1 MKKIITYIL
10 YFISFSSILLASG
23 IRDVSNWWELAK
35 PFFAVWFIT
44 CFLALTLSYSNQI
57 RRVSYPSLVCLNA
70 WLYKYRILHTNF
82 ARSTYRLY
90 KHKGNSYSNLFDYVQ
105 ELFDL
110 MYE

>member
-10 YFISFSSILLASG
+10 YFISFSSIMLASG
-23 IRDVSNWWELAK
+23 IKDVANWWELAR

-44 CFLALTLSYSNQI
+44 CILALTLSYTNKI
-57 RRVSYPSLVCLNA
+57 RRVSYPAFVCLNA
-70 WLYKYRILHTNF
+70 WLFKYRIVNTEF
-82 ARSTYRLY
+82 ARNTYRLY
-90 KHKGNSYSNLFDYVQ
+90 KYTGNSFDNLYDYVQ